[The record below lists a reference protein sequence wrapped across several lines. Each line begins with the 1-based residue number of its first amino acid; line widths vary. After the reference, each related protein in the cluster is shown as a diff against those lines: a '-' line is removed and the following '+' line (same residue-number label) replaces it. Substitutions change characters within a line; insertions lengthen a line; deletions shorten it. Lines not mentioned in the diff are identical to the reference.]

1 MLTSNVSTRAAD
13 AKGVGNVSGRKV
25 NDLHMSGVAGS
36 SVQFGTGVALEDRV
50 VPPVSAADAGR
61 VRRPVLTERSL
72 CPGGRPEVP
81 SLVHLVLSL
90 AVLCFAVAISVL

>member
-1 MLTSNVSTRAAD
+1 M
-13 AKGVGNVSGRKV
+13 G
-25 NDLHMSGVAGS
+25 GVAGS
-36 SVQFGTGVALEDRV
+36 SVLFGTGVALEDRV
-50 VPPVSAADAGR
+50 VRPVADADAAG

>member
-1 MLTSNVSTRAAD
+1 VITSNGSTRDSD

-25 NDLHMSGVAGS
+25 DDSHMRAAAGS
-36 SVQFGTGVALEDRV
+36 SVLFGTGVALEDRV
-50 VPPVSAADAGR
+50 VRPVAAADAARGR
-61 VRRPVLTERSL
+61 LPVVSEPVR